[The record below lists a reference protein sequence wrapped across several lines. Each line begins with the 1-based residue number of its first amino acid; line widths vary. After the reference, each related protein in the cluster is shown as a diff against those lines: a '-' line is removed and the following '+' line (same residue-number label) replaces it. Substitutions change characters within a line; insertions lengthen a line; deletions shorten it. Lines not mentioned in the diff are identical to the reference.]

1 VSGQFHALIPLPLG
15 KEALIPFEQEAGWV
29 SDPVWTFLRPEMSLA
44 PARILT
50 LYHRTCNLVTVWAM
64 LF

>member
-1 VSGQFHALIPLPLG
+1 MVAL
-15 KEALIPFEQEAGWV
+15 V
-29 SDPVWTFLRPEMSLA
+29 SDPVWTFLRQEMSLA

-50 LYHRTCNLVTVWAM
+50 LYHPTCNLVTVWAM